1 MSRINV
7 LFSLQGANILLTDGG
22 DVKLGKVHMH
32 IVHVCNPDVYQC
44 VCVYVLYIVCPG
56 IGENIKLAIKLRISL
71 DSMPSLTRR
80 SL

>member
-1 MSRINV
+1 MWCSRINYVSRINV

-44 VCVYVLYIVCPG
+44 VCVYVLNLHVHCVSWYWR
-56 IGENIKLAIKLRISL
+56 KH
-71 DSMPSLTRR
+71 
-80 SL
+80 